1 MTRARDG
8 WGPPVPPLR
17 PALVG
22 LAVLSSLVAVFAF
35 VRAFPIVWAADA
47 QRNLAAASAALNGS
61 FGGVPDYLYSPL
73 AAVLT
78 IPVLILP
85 QEVAVALWFAAKLA
99 ILLAGTAVAT
109 RGLARPDRVLAAIAV
124 VAFLPILYDLELG
137 NVTVLVLAA
146 VALVAWNPDRFITG
160 IPLGLLLATAPKP
173 QLIPVLLWMLLANR
187 KALAGAITTAG
198 VATLAGIA
206 VTGIPAYATWVATL
220 RAPAY
225 LSAGDVINLAI
236 WPLPTIVVVVGSVAA
251 VIGLLLAL
259 RRGYW
264 PGLVASICLGLL
276 LAPYTLIYGA
286 ALLPAAAPAAARA
299 APRALLLLALAAPV
313 ALILVFPAWVAVV
326 LSIAVLIPAVA
337 WPGREAATRPWGS
350 DPEPVD

>member
-1 MTRARDG
+1 MTPG
-8 WGPPVPPLR
+8 KGELGPPLPPLR

-22 LAVLSSLVAVFAF
+22 LAVLSSLVAAFAF

-47 QRNLAAASAALNGS
+47 QRNLAAASAALHGS

-78 IPVLILP
+78 IPALILP
-85 QEVAVALWFAAKLA
+85 QESAAVLWFAVKIA
-99 ILLAGTAVAT
+99 IILAGTAVAT
-109 RGLARPDRVLAAIAV
+109 RGLARIDRALAAVAV
-124 VAFLPILYDLELG
+124 VTFLPILYDLELG

-160 IPLGLLLATAPKP
+160 IPMGLLLATAPKP

-198 VATLAGIA
+198 AATLAGIA
-206 VTGIPAYATWVATL
+206 VAGIPAYATWVATL

-225 LSAGDVINLAI
+225 LNAGDVINLAI
-236 WPLPTIVVVVGSVAA
+236 WPQPMAIVAVGSVAA
-251 VIGLLLAL
+251 VIGFVLAL

-264 PGLVASICLGLL
+264 QGLVASICLGLL

-299 APRALLLLALAAPV
+299 APRALLLLALTAPV

-326 LSIAVLIPAVA
+326 LGLAVLIPAVA
-337 WPGREAATRPWGS
+337 WPGRDAARRPWS
-350 DPEPVD
+350 TEPEPLD

>member
-1 MTRARDG
+1 MTPARDG
-8 WGPPVPPLR
+8 WAPPVPPRR

-22 LAVLSSLVAVFAF
+22 LAVLSSLVAVFACG
-35 VRAFPIVWAADA
+35 RAFPIIWAADA

-78 IPVLILP
+78 IPALIVP

-299 APRALLLLALAAPV
+299 APRALLLLALTAPV

-326 LSIAVLIPAVA
+326 LGLAALIPAVA
-337 WPGREAATRPWGS
+337 WPRREAARRPWSS